1 MKHSMP
7 VRDFSHAKRAA
18 QVPPLAHI
26 QSENAH
32 KERITIRL
40 DADILA
46 WFRAQVSGGGNYQT
60 LINNALRS
68 HIEEQGGALERIL
81 RRVLREELQQTA

>member
-1 MKHSMP
+1 
-7 VRDFSHAKRAA
+7 
-18 QVPPLAHI
+18 VPALARI
-26 QSENAH
+26 QAGNVG

-60 LINNALRS
+60 LINHALRA
-68 HIEEQGGALERIL
+68 HMDEQDGALERTL
-81 RRVLREELQQTA
+81 RRVLREELQLTACVSGYPRRAR